1 MPMMMPTR
9 PPLPLFHPEE
19 EERDPYDGVDL
30 EKDNEEFIE
39 QLRPKEEFIFNEA
52 FERLKEEHPFNE
64 FYKNSKIQYNFAKT
78 VRALMDNYTH
88 EKALK
93 FIAKTEVWITRNAD
107 LPLRPVVPRNVMKAV
122 RQFCWVD
129 SIHALYRVISIKVDK
144 YIVLA
149 CHMNIHSFNRGDLR
163 FLEINHR
170 TKTNASEYSC
180 IGHLAHGD
188 IVAVTGLMKIR
199 EDEDSIPSVF
209 HVTQETPCTW
219 MVSEMTLLKR
229 IQFSKVPFSFL
240 QNGTAVALQWGQVL
254 TVQNSDKYSDKS
266 EFIFLGNGFIP
277 EKVHDFASG
286 LSPDKRMQLVGLTR
300 EITRYPPSSGTI
312 FTHVKSPH
320 YTEYLEVGFDAYH
333 TTHPD
338 PDGVVELCA
347 LMGATGVA
355 AVSAGSFDSRSF
367 KATETIRE
375 KDVIIFLIPNIDD
388 PKPSKLWKPGTRI
401 VMGSSSMDAN
411 AVIEITMEQG
421 DKLKITARLSRE
433 HLEFAFTDSIHIVSQ
448 REMSEGNHLQNGFL
462 KQIEPNTNGR
472 MILTALY
479 GGPPIR
485 PDPIHHVYN
494 YFFPAED
501 VIPLNRYQNEYVQ
514 RLLQNAPITLANS
527 PFGCGKS
534 MTIAT
539 AAFYAVLKSRQLRNN
554 HQQLIVT
561 QSNFA
566 SCNLVDITRK
576 YTDKCKVIRYVS
588 ESNWVELP
596 EEGRTDLDLP
606 LLMQAEFIDYVMGTK
621 STERNIHLN
630 QMAIYLK
637 EKNILDIEQ
646 MRHSCRSFFRENP
659 DARKYNFSKLTKSFF
674 IVFQPEIVITTSD
687 SLRGVLSCLNDIDT
701 VQFDEASQVPECALI
716 QILAIFPRVCF
727 GLVGD
732 IKQLPPFSD
741 HLLSEHLVCYGIGRT
756 MERAINLNLFPQ
768 VVLRTVYRCHPIT
781 TYILGNEFYGNRLVS
796 GITVGSRSE
805 LMLNRPDFWPNSSF
819 PIMIL
824 NNNHPSEKMGTSY
837 FNRGEI
843 LIVREL
849 VYRLTSPTYN
859 YIIHP
864 QDIGIISYYKAQV
877 SYLCEQFRSLD
888 VKCGTVDSFQGMER
902 EVMIVCLTNE
912 VINGFLVDPHR
923 CNVAM
928 SRAKQTTIIIGN
940 VRGLETA
947 KHWKTFVN
955 YARENGC
962 IKEIKE
968 L

>member
-1 MPMMMPTR
+1 MMPMVELQPMLT
-9 PPLPLFHPEE
+9 PLPLFHPEE
-19 EERDPYDGVDL
+19 DEADPYLDEDQ
-30 EKDNEEFIE
+30 EKENSELIE
-39 QLRPKEEFIFNEA
+39 KLPPQEEFIFNEA
-52 FERLKEEHPFNE
+52 FERLKAEHPFNE

-88 EKALK
+88 VKALK
-93 FIAKTEVWITRNAD
+93 FIAKTEVWNMRND
-107 LPLRPVVPRNVMKAV
+107 ELPLRPVVPRNEMKAV
-122 RQFCWVD
+122 KQFCWVD

-144 YIVLA
+144 YIVVA
-149 CHMNIHSFNRGDLR
+149 CHMNIHAFDRGDLR

-188 IVAVTGLMKIR
+188 IVAVTGLIKIR
-199 EDEDSIPSVF
+199 KDEDSIPNVY

-229 IQFSKVPFSFL
+229 IQFSKIPFSFL
-240 QNGTAVALQWGQVL
+240 ENGTAVALQWGQVL
-254 TVQNSDKYSDKS
+254 TVQNSDKYTNKN

-286 LSPDKRMQLVGLTR
+286 LNPDQRMQLAGLTR
-300 EITRYPPSSGTI
+300 EITRYPPSNGTI
-312 FTHVKSPH
+312 FTHVRSPH
-320 YTEYLEVGFDAYH
+320 YTEYLKVGFDAYH
-333 TTHPD
+333 TAHPD

-355 AVSAGSFDSRSF
+355 AVSA
-367 KATETIRE
+367 E
-375 KDVIIFLIPNIDD
+375 
-388 PKPSKLWKPGTRI
+388 
-401 VMGSSSMDAN
+401 
-411 AVIEITMEQG
+411 
-421 DKLKITARLSRE
+421 
-433 HLEFAFTDSIHIVSQ
+433 
-448 REMSEGNHLQNGFL
+448 
-462 KQIEPNTNGR
+462 
-472 MILTALY
+472 
-479 GGPPIR
+479 
-485 PDPIHHVYN
+485 PIHYVFN
-494 YFFPAED
+494 YFFPAENA
-501 VIPLNRYQNEYVQ
+501 IRLNQYQNEYVQ

-539 AAFYAVLKSRQLRNN
+539 AAFYAVLKSRRLRNN

-566 SCNLVDITRK
+566 SCNLVDITKK

-588 ESNWVELP
+588 ESNWLELP

-606 LLMQAEFIDYVMGTK
+606 LLMQTEFIDYVMGTK
-621 STERNIHLN
+621 YTNGHIHLN

-637 EKNILDIEQ
+637 EKNILQVEEMGQ
-646 MRHSCRSFFRENP
+646 SCRRFFYENP
-659 DARKYNFSKLTKSFF
+659 DARKYNFSMLTKSFF
-674 IVFQPEIVITTSD
+674 ALFQPEIVITTAD

-716 QILAIFPRVCF
+716 QILATFPRVCF

-741 HLLSEHLVCYGIGRT
+741 HLLTKHLVCYGIGKT

-768 VVLRTVYRCHPIT
+768 VVLKTVYRCHPVT
-781 TYILGNEFYGNRLVS
+781 TLILGNEFYGNRLVS
-796 GITVGSRSE
+796 GVTIGSREE
-805 LMLNRPDFWPNSSF
+805 LMTNRPDFWPNSKF
-819 PIMIL
+819 PIMIY

-837 FNRGEI
+837 FNRGEV

-849 VYRLTSPTYN
+849 VYRLTSPTFN
-859 YIIHP
+859 YTIHP
-864 QDIGIISYYKAQV
+864 RDIGIISFYKAQV

-940 VRGLETA
+940 VRGLGTA
-947 KHWKTFVN
+947 KHWKTFVKF
-955 YARENGC
+955 AQENDC
-962 IKEIKE
+962 IKE